1 MFPYCTVGGS
11 ARPDRAHLE
20 RSGDRK
26 IPTGQSDQGA
36 DSCRDADHGGTLL
49 SNRVGSALRSTAR
62 PVSKL
67 LCIPYELF
75 RKLGDKHGL
84 VSALVGA
91 CNASYCDDT
100 VFMPSESW
108 TEDHHMAMEALEPET
123 ISTHQHLRRRLSSRD
138 PRRLTKTRAGLLKSP

>member
-49 SNRVGSALRSTAR
+49 SNRVGAALRSTAR

-75 RKLGDKHGL
+75 RKLGLNTDWSPPWLVSVTLRIAMIQFSCRLSRGRKIITWLWKPWSQKQYRRTSIFAADFRPVTRAALQKRGL
-84 VSALVGA
+84 V
-91 CNASYCDDT
+91 Y
-100 VFMPSESW
+100 
-108 TEDHHMAMEALEPET
+108 
-123 ISTHQHLRRRLSSRD
+123 
-138 PRRLTKTRAGLLKSP
+138 